1 MIDKRLLQY
10 FSEAKKAIAR
20 VVGLKCILLVL
31 NSLATGLL
39 VYALRLFFT
48 ENHWQRPLSL
58 VLLISF
64 LIYGI
69 RFFVA
74 KKEVRLA
81 YQASA
86 SVKETMRNRL
96 FQKLMCF
103 GVHYKE
109 RLRSAEAVQIIGEG
123 IDQLEI
129 YFSAYLPQFF
139 YSMIAPVFLFFVIG
153 SMSWTVA
160 IVLLIGVPMIPLA
173 IALIQTFAKK
183 TFAKYWTEYTDVG
196 DEFLENLQGLT
207 TLKIYGTDA
216 YRHRKMEKSAE
227 AFRVQTMRVLT
238 MQLNSIIVMDFVA
251 YGGAAIALV
260 VCLKACVSGRLD
272 FFDALFILLLSADY
286 FLPMRQLGSFF
297 HIAMNGMAAAD
308 RMFDLLALEE
318 EEDGHMAMADAAD
331 ELTARDLVLSYDGE
345 KRALDKLSFKV
356 KGPQLVGIV
365 GPSGSGKSTLA
376 AVLSKQVKG
385 YEGSLAFCGVEL
397 SDTKE
402 KSLLDHVTYLG
413 AESYL
418 MGTSVRELLAM
429 ANPGASEDTM
439 WDSLERVNL
448 KEYFAAE
455 DGLETMIQSGGS
467 NLSGGQRQRLSLAM
481 ALLHDTPIYIF
492 DEVTSNIDVES
503 EEKIVGEI
511 RALAETRLVLFIS
524 HRLANVKEAGRLLVL
539 DGGHLVEEG
548 RHDELLQRGGMYR
561 SLWQAQAELEQ
572 YRGGE
577 VNA

>member
-1 MIDKRLLQY
+1 MIDKRLLRY
-10 FSEAKKAIAR
+10 FSESKKAIAQ
-20 VVGLKCILLVL
+20 VVGLKCLLLVL

-48 ENHWQRPLSL
+48 ESVWQRPLCFA
-58 VLLISF
+58 VIGSF
-64 LIYGI
+64 VIYLS

-81 YQASA
+81 YRASA
-86 SVKETMRNRL
+86 SVKEKMRSRL
-96 FQKLMCF
+96 FQKLMGF
-103 GVHYKE
+103 GVYYKE
-109 RLRSAEAVQIIGEG
+109 RVRSAEAVQIIGEG

-139 YSMIAPVFLFFVIG
+139 YSMIAPVFLFFLIG

-160 IVLLIGVPMIPLA
+160 IVLLIGVPLIPLA

-207 TLKIYGTDA
+207 TLKIYGTDP
-216 YRHRKMEKSAE
+216 YRHRQMEKSAE

-260 VCLKACVSGRLD
+260 VCLKACMSGRLD

-318 EEDGHMAMADAAD
+318 EEDGTLSMAGAD
-331 ELTARDLVLSYDGE
+331 ELTAKNLSLSYDGE
-345 KRALDKLSFKV
+345 KNALDDLSFEI

-376 AVLSKQVKG
+376 AVLSKQLKG
-385 YEGSLAFCGVEL
+385 YGGSLAFCDVEL
-397 SDTKE
+397 SQTEE

-418 MGTSVRELLAM
+418 IGGSVRELLAM
-429 ANPGASEDTM
+429 ANPRASVAAM

-455 DGLETMIQSGGS
+455 DGLNTIIQSGGS

-481 ALLHDTPIYIF
+481 ALLHDTPVYIF

-511 RALAETRLVLFIS
+511 RTLAETRLVLFIS
-524 HRLANVKEAGRLLVL
+524 HRLANVKDAGRLMVL
-539 DGGHLVEEG
+539 DKGRLAEEG
-548 RHDELLQRGGMYR
+548 THDELIKKGGMY
-561 SLWQAQAELEQ
+561 SALWKTQAELER

-577 VNA
+577 TYA

>member
-10 FSEAKKAIAR
+10 FSEAKKAIAQ

-58 VLLISF
+58 VLLSSF

-260 VCLKACVSGRLD
+260 VCLKACVSGSLD

-308 RMFDLLALEE
+308 RMFVLLALEE

-331 ELTARDLVLSYDGE
+331 ELTAHNLVLSYDGD
-345 KRALDKLSFKV
+345 KNALDDLSFEI

-418 MGTSVRELLAM
+418 MGGSVRELLAM
-429 ANPGASEDTM
+429 ANPRATVAAM

-448 KEYFAAE
+448 KEYFDAE
-455 DGLETMIQSGGS
+455 EGLDTAIQSGGS

-548 RHDELLQRGGMYR
+548 RHDELIQRGGMYR
-561 SLWQAQAELEQ
+561 SLWQTQAELEQ

-577 VNA
+577 DNA

>member
-1 MIDKRLLQY
+1 MIDKRLLRY
-10 FSEAKKAIAR
+10 FSESKKTIAQ
-20 VVGLKCILLVL
+20 VVGLKCLLLVL

-48 ENHWQRPLSL
+48 ESGWQKPLSFA
-58 VLLISF
+58 VIGSF
-64 LIYGI
+64 VIYLS

-81 YQASA
+81 YRASA
-86 SVKETMRNRL
+86 SVKEKMRSRL
-96 FQKLMCF
+96 FQKLMGF
-103 GVHYKE
+103 GVYYKE

-139 YSMIAPVFLFFVIG
+139 YSMIAPIFLFFLIG

-160 IVLLIGVPMIPLA
+160 IVLLIGVPLIPLA

-207 TLKIYGTDA
+207 TLKIYGTDP
-216 YRHRKMEKSAE
+216 YRHRQMEKSAE

-260 VCLKACVSGRLD
+260 VCLKACMAGRLD

-308 RMFDLLALEE
+308 RMFDLLGMEE
-318 EEDGHMAMADAAD
+318 EVDGTLSMTAAD
-331 ELTARDLVLSYDGE
+331 ELTAKNLSLSYDGE
-345 KRALDKLSFKV
+345 KNALDQLSFDV

-376 AVLSKQVKG
+376 AVLSKQLKG
-385 YEGSLAFCGVEL
+385 YTGSLAFCSAEL
-397 SDTKE
+397 FQTKE

-418 MGTSVRELLAM
+418 MGASVRELLAM
-429 ANPGASEDTM
+429 ANPRASEEAM
-439 WDSLERVNL
+439 WACLDRVNL
-448 KEYFAAE
+448 KDYFAAE
-455 DGLETMIQSGGS
+455 EGLETMIQSGGS

-481 ALLHDTPIYIF
+481 ALLHDTPVYIF

-524 HRLANVKEAGRLLVL
+524 HRLANVKDAGRILVL
-539 DGGHLVEEG
+539 NQGQLVEEG
-548 RHDELLQRGGMYR
+548 RHEELLEKGGMY
-561 SLWQAQAELEQ
+561 SALWKTQAELES

-577 VNA
+577 VYA

>member
-1 MIDKRLLQY
+1 MIDKRLLRY
-10 FSEAKKAIAR
+10 FSESKKAIAK
-20 VVGLKCILLVL
+20 VVGLKFLLLVL
-31 NSLATGLL
+31 NSLATGLM

-48 ENHWQRPLSL
+48 ESAWQKPLSFAVAGSL
-58 VLLISF
+58 IIYLL
-64 LIYGI
+64 
-69 RFFVA
+69 RFVVA

-81 YQASA
+81 YGASA
-86 SVKETMRNRL
+86 SVKEKMRTRL
-96 FQKLMCF
+96 FQKLMGF
-103 GVHYKE
+103 GVYYKE

-139 YSMIAPVFLFFVIG
+139 YSMIAPIFLFFVIG

-160 IVLLIGVPMIPLA
+160 IVLLIGVPLIPLA

-207 TLKIYGTDA
+207 TLKIYGTDP
-216 YRHRKMEKSAE
+216 YRHRQMEKSAE
-227 AFRVQTMRVLT
+227 SFRVQTMRVLT
-238 MQLNSIIVMDFVA
+238 MQLNSIIVMDLVA

-260 VCLKACVSGRLD
+260 VCLKACMAGRLD

-318 EEDGHMAMADAAD
+318 EEDGTLSMAAAD
-331 ELTARDLVLSYDGE
+331 ELTAKNLSLSYDGE
-345 KRALDKLSFKV
+345 KNALDQLSFDV

-376 AVLSKQVKG
+376 AVLSKQLKG
-385 YEGSLAFCGVEL
+385 YTGSLAFSNAEL
-397 SDTKE
+397 SQTKE

-418 MGTSVRELLAM
+418 MGGSVGELLAM
-429 ANPGASEDTM
+429 ANPRASEEAM
-439 WDSLERVNL
+439 WDSLDRVNL
-448 KEYFAAE
+448 KDYFAAE
-455 DGLETMIQSGGS
+455 AGLETMIQSGGS

-524 HRLANVKEAGRLLVL
+524 HRLANVKNAGHLLVL
-539 DGGHLVEEG
+539 NQGHLVEEG
-548 RHDELLQRGGMYR
+548 RHEELLEKGGMYVD
-561 SLWQAQAELEQ
+561 LWKTQAELER

-577 VNA
+577 VYA

>member
-1 MIDKRLLQY
+1 MIDKRLLRY
-10 FSEAKKAIAR
+10 FSESKKAIAQ
-20 VVGLKCILLVL
+20 VVGLKCLLLVL
-31 NSLATGLL
+31 NSLATGLM

-48 ENHWQRPLSL
+48 ESAWQRPLSFA
-58 VLLISF
+58 VIGSF
-64 LIYGI
+64 VIYLS

-81 YQASA
+81 YRASA
-86 SVKETMRNRL
+86 SVKEKMRSRL
-96 FQKLMCF
+96 FQKLMGF
-103 GVHYKE
+103 GVYYKE
-109 RLRSAEAVQIIGEG
+109 RVRSAEAVQIIGEG

-139 YSMIAPVFLFFVIG
+139 YSMIAPVFLFFLIG

-160 IVLLIGVPMIPLA
+160 IVLLIGVPLIPLA

-207 TLKIYGTDA
+207 TLKIYGTDP
-216 YRHRKMEKSAE
+216 YRHRQMEKSAE

-260 VCLKACVSGRLD
+260 VCLKACMSGRLD

-318 EEDGHMAMADAAD
+318 EEDGTLSMAGAD
-331 ELTARDLVLSYDGE
+331 ELTAKNLSLSYDGE
-345 KRALDKLSFKV
+345 KNALDDLSFEI

-376 AVLSKQVKG
+376 AVLSKQLKG
-385 YEGSLAFCGVEL
+385 YTGSLAFSHVEL
-397 SDTKE
+397 SQTKE

-418 MGTSVRELLAM
+418 MGASVRELLAM
-429 ANPGASEDTM
+429 ANPRASEEAM
-439 WDSLERVNL
+439 WACLDRVNL
-448 KEYFAAE
+448 KDYFAAE
-455 DGLETMIQSGGS
+455 EGLETMIQSGGS

-481 ALLHDTPIYIF
+481 ALLHDTPVYIF

-524 HRLANVKEAGRLLVL
+524 HRLANVKDAGRILVL
-539 DGGHLVEEG
+539 NQGQLVEEG
-548 RHDELLQRGGMYR
+548 RHEELLEKGGMY
-561 SLWQAQAELEQ
+561 SALWKTQAELES

-577 VNA
+577 VYA

>member
-58 VLLISF
+58 VLLSSF

-153 SMSWTVA
+153 SMSWTVS

-331 ELTARDLVLSYDGE
+331 ELTARNLVLSYDGE
-345 KRALDKLSFKV
+345 KRALDKLSFNV

-376 AVLSKQVKG
+376 AVLSKQLKG

-418 MGTSVRELLAM
+418 MGGSVRELLAM
-429 ANPGASEDTM
+429 ANPRATVAAM

-448 KEYFAAE
+448 KDYFEAE
-455 DGLETMIQSGGS
+455 EGLDTAIQSGGS

-561 SLWQAQAELEQ
+561 SLWQTQAELEQ

>member
-1 MIDKRLLQY
+1 MIDKRLLRY
-10 FSEAKKAIAR
+10 FSESKKAIAK
-20 VVGLKCILLVL
+20 VVGLKCLLLVL
-31 NSLATGLL
+31 NSLATGLM
-39 VYALRLFFT
+39 VYALRMFFT
-48 ENHWQRPLSL
+48 ESAWQKPLSFAVAGSL
-58 VLLISF
+58 IIYLL
-64 LIYGI
+64 
-69 RFFVA
+69 RFVVA

-81 YQASA
+81 YGASA
-86 SVKETMRNRL
+86 SVKEKMRTRL
-96 FQKLMCF
+96 FQKLMSF
-103 GVHYKE
+103 GVYYKE

-139 YSMIAPVFLFFVIG
+139 YSMIAPIFLFFVIG

-160 IVLLIGVPMIPLA
+160 IVLLIGVPLIPLA

-207 TLKIYGTDA
+207 TLKIYGTDP
-216 YRHRKMEKSAE
+216 YRHRQMEKSAE
-227 AFRVQTMRVLT
+227 SFRVQTMRVLT
-238 MQLNSIIVMDFVA
+238 MQLNSIIVMDLVA

-260 VCLKACVSGRLD
+260 VCLKACMAGRLD

-318 EEDGHMAMADAAD
+318 EEDGTLSMEAAD
-331 ELTARDLVLSYDGE
+331 ELKAKNLSLSYDGE
-345 KRALDKLSFKV
+345 KNALDQLSFDV

-376 AVLSKQVKG
+376 AVLSKQLKG
-385 YEGSLAFCGVEL
+385 YTGSLAFSNAEL
-397 SDTKE
+397 SQTKE

-418 MGTSVRELLAM
+418 MGGSVGELLAM
-429 ANPGASEDTM
+429 ANPRASEEAM
-439 WDSLERVNL
+439 WDSLDRVNL
-448 KEYFAAE
+448 KDYFAAE
-455 DGLETMIQSGGS
+455 AGLETMIQSGGS

-524 HRLANVKEAGRLLVL
+524 HRLANVKDAGHLLVL
-539 DGGHLVEEG
+539 NQGHLVEEG
-548 RHDELLQRGGMYR
+548 RHEELLEKGGMYVD
-561 SLWQAQAELEQ
+561 LWKTQAELER

-577 VNA
+577 VYA

>member
-1 MIDKRLLQY
+1 MIDKRLLHY
-10 FSEAKKAIAR
+10 FSESKKAIAQ
-20 VVGLKCILLVL
+20 VVGLKCLLLVL
-31 NSLATGLL
+31 NSLATGLM

-48 ENHWQRPLSL
+48 ESAWQRPLSFA
-58 VLLISF
+58 VIGSF
-64 LIYGI
+64 LIYLL

-81 YQASA
+81 YGASA
-86 SVKETMRNRL
+86 SVKEKMRSQL
-96 FQKLMCF
+96 FQKLMGF
-103 GVHYKE
+103 GVYYKE

-160 IVLLIGVPMIPLA
+160 FALLIGVPLIPLA

-207 TLKIYGTDA
+207 TLKIYGTDP
-216 YRHRKMEKSAE
+216 YRHRQMEKSAE

-260 VCLKACVSGRLD
+260 VCLKACMAGRLD

-318 EEDGHMAMADAAD
+318 EEDGTLSMAAAD
-331 ELTARDLVLSYDGE
+331 ELTAKNLSLSYDGE
-345 KRALDKLSFKV
+345 KNALDDLSFEI

-385 YEGSLAFCGVEL
+385 YGGSLAFCDAEL
-397 SDTKE
+397 SQTKE

-418 MGTSVRELLAM
+418 MGGNLRELLSM
-429 ANPGASEDTM
+429 ANPRASVAAM

-448 KEYFAAE
+448 KEYFSAE
-455 DGLETMIQSGGS
+455 DGLNTIIQSGGS

-481 ALLHDTPIYIF
+481 ALLHDTPVYIF

-511 RALAETRLVLFIS
+511 RTLAETRLVLFIS
-524 HRLANVKEAGRLLVL
+524 HRLANVKDAGRLMVL
-539 DGGHLVEEG
+539 DKGRLAEEG
-548 RHDELLQRGGMYR
+548 THDELIEKGGMY
-561 SLWQAQAELEQ
+561 STLWKTQAELER

-577 VNA
+577 VYA

>member
-1 MIDKRLLQY
+1 MIDKRLLKY
-10 FSEAKKAIAR
+10 FSESKKAIAQ
-20 VVGLKCILLVL
+20 VVGLKCLLLVL
-31 NSLATGLL
+31 NSLATGLM
-39 VYALRLFFT
+39 VCALRLFFT
-48 ENHWQRPLSL
+48 TDAGQGRLAYVLAASL
-58 VLLISF
+58 GLYLL
-64 LIYGI
+64 
-69 RFFVA
+69 RFYLA

-81 YQASA
+81 YGASA
-86 SVKETMRNRL
+86 SVKERMRNKL
-96 FQKLMCF
+96 FQKLMGF

-109 RLRSAEAVQIIGEG
+109 RLRSAEAVQILGEG

-139 YSMIAPVFLFFVIG
+139 YSMIAPIFLFFVIG

-160 IVLLIGVPMIPLA
+160 IVLLIGVPLIPLA

-207 TLKIYGTDA
+207 TLKIYGTDS
-216 YRHRKMEKSAE
+216 YRHRQMETSAE

-260 VCLKACVSGRLD
+260 VCLKACMAGRLD

-308 RMFDLLALEE
+308 RMFDLLALKE
-318 EEDGHMAMADAAD
+318 EEDGTLDMVPAAD
-331 ELTARDLVLSYDGE
+331 ELKAKDLTLSYDGE
-345 KRALDKLSFKV
+345 KNALENLSFDV

-376 AVLSKQVKG
+376 AVLSKQMKG
-385 YEGSLAFCGVEL
+385 YGGSLAFCNVEL
-397 SDTKE
+397 SHTRE
-402 KSLLDHVTYLG
+402 QSLLDHVTYLG

-418 MGTSVRELLAM
+418 MGASVRELLAM
-429 ANPGASEDTM
+429 ANPRASEEAM
-439 WDSLERVNL
+439 WHSLDRVNL
-448 KEYFAAE
+448 KDYFE
-455 DGLETMIQSGGS
+455 GEEGLDTTIQSGGS

-481 ALLHDTPIYIF
+481 ALLHDTPVYIF

-503 EEKIVGEI
+503 EEKIVDEI
-511 RALAETRLVLFIS
+511 RTLAETRMVLFIS
-524 HRLANVKEAGRLLVL
+524 HRLANVKDAGRLMVL
-539 DGGHLVEEG
+539 DQGHLVEEG
-548 RHDELLQRGGMYR
+548 THEELIAKGGMYKA
-561 SLWQAQAELEQ
+561 LWKTQAELEQ

-577 VNA
+577 VYA

>member
-1 MIDKRLLQY
+1 MIDKRLLRY
-10 FSEAKKAIAR
+10 FSESKKAIAQ
-20 VVGLKCILLVL
+20 VVGLKCLLLVL
-31 NSLATGLL
+31 NSLATWLM

-48 ENHWQRPLSL
+48 ESAWQRPLSFA
-58 VLLISF
+58 VIGSF
-64 LIYGI
+64 VIYLS

-81 YQASA
+81 YRASA
-86 SVKETMRNRL
+86 SVKEKMRSRL
-96 FQKLMCF
+96 FQKLMGF
-103 GVHYKE
+103 GVYYKE
-109 RLRSAEAVQIIGEG
+109 RVRSAEAVQIIGEG

-139 YSMIAPVFLFFVIG
+139 YSMIAPVFLFFLIG

-160 IVLLIGVPMIPLA
+160 IVLLIGVPLIPLA

-207 TLKIYGTDA
+207 TLKIYGTDP
-216 YRHRKMEKSAE
+216 YRHRQMEKSAE

-260 VCLKACVSGRLD
+260 ACLKACMSGRLD

-308 RMFDLLALEE
+308 RMFDLLDLEE
-318 EEDGHMAMADAAD
+318 EEDGTLSMAGAD
-331 ELTARDLVLSYDGE
+331 ELTAKNLSLSYDGE
-345 KRALDKLSFKV
+345 KNALDDLSFEI

-376 AVLSKQVKG
+376 AVLSKQLKG
-385 YEGSLAFCGVEL
+385 YGGSLAFCDAEL
-397 SDTKE
+397 SQTKE

-413 AESYL
+413 AESYI
-418 MGTSVRELLAM
+418 MGGSVRELLAM
-429 ANPGASEDTM
+429 ANPRASVAAM

-448 KEYFAAE
+448 KDYFAAE
-455 DGLETMIQSGGS
+455 DGLNTIIQSGGS

-481 ALLHDTPIYIF
+481 ALLHDTPVYIF

-511 RALAETRLVLFIS
+511 RTLAETRLVLFIS
-524 HRLANVKEAGRLLVL
+524 HRLANVKDAGRLMVL
-539 DGGHLVEEG
+539 DKGRLAEEG
-548 RHDELLQRGGMYR
+548 THDELIKKGGMY
-561 SLWQAQAELEQ
+561 SALWKTQAELER

-577 VNA
+577 VYA

>member
-1 MIDKRLLQY
+1 MIDKRLLRY
-10 FSEAKKAIAR
+10 FSESKKAIAK
-20 VVGLKCILLVL
+20 VVGLKCLLLVL
-31 NSLATGLL
+31 NSLATGLM

-48 ENHWQRPLSL
+48 ESAWQKPLSFAVAGSL
-58 VLLISF
+58 IIYLL
-64 LIYGI
+64 
-69 RFFVA
+69 RFVVA

-81 YQASA
+81 YGASA
-86 SVKETMRNRL
+86 SVKEKMRTRL
-96 FQKLMCF
+96 FQKLMSF
-103 GVHYKE
+103 GVYYKE

-139 YSMIAPVFLFFVIG
+139 YSMIAPIFLFFVIG

-160 IVLLIGVPMIPLA
+160 IVLLIGVPLIPLA

-207 TLKIYGTDA
+207 TLKIYGTDP
-216 YRHRKMEKSAE
+216 YRHRQMEKSAE
-227 AFRVQTMRVLT
+227 SFRVQTMRVLT
-238 MQLNSIIVMDFVA
+238 MQLNSIIVMDLVA

-260 VCLKACVSGRLD
+260 VCLKACMAGRLD

-318 EEDGHMAMADAAD
+318 EEDGTLSMEAAD
-331 ELTARDLVLSYDGE
+331 ELKAKNLSLSYDGE
-345 KRALDKLSFKV
+345 KNALDQLSFDV

-376 AVLSKQVKG
+376 AVLSKQLKG
-385 YEGSLAFCGVEL
+385 YTGSLAFSNAEL
-397 SDTKE
+397 SQTKE

-418 MGTSVRELLAM
+418 MGGSVGELLAM
-429 ANPGASEDTM
+429 ANPRASEEAM
-439 WDSLERVNL
+439 WDSLDRVNL
-448 KEYFAAE
+448 KDYFAAE
-455 DGLETMIQSGGS
+455 AGLEAMIQSGGS

-524 HRLANVKEAGRLLVL
+524 HRLANVKDAGHLLVL
-539 DGGHLVEEG
+539 NQGHLVEEG
-548 RHDELLQRGGMYR
+548 RHEELLEKGGMYVD
-561 SLWQAQAELEQ
+561 LWKTQAELER

-577 VNA
+577 VYA

>member
-1 MIDKRLLQY
+1 MIDKRLLRY
-10 FSEAKKAIAR
+10 FSESKKAIAK
-20 VVGLKCILLVL
+20 VVGLKCLLLVL
-31 NSLATGLL
+31 NSLATGLM

-48 ENHWQRPLSL
+48 ESAWQKPLSFAVAGSL
-58 VLLISF
+58 IIYLL
-64 LIYGI
+64 
-69 RFFVA
+69 RFVVA

-81 YQASA
+81 YGASA
-86 SVKETMRNRL
+86 SVKEKMRTRL
-96 FQKLMCF
+96 FQKLMSF
-103 GVHYKE
+103 GVYYKE

-139 YSMIAPVFLFFVIG
+139 YSMIAPIFLFFVIG

-160 IVLLIGVPMIPLA
+160 IVLLIGVPLIPLA

-207 TLKIYGTDA
+207 TLKIYGTDP
-216 YRHRKMEKSAE
+216 YRHRQMEKSAE
-227 AFRVQTMRVLT
+227 SFRVQTMRVLT
-238 MQLNSIIVMDFVA
+238 MQLNSIIVMDLVA

-260 VCLKACVSGRLD
+260 VCLKACMAGRLD

-318 EEDGHMAMADAAD
+318 EEDGTLSMEAAD
-331 ELTARDLVLSYDGE
+331 ELKAKNLSLSYDGE
-345 KRALDKLSFKV
+345 KNALDQLSFDV

-376 AVLSKQVKG
+376 AVLSKQLKG
-385 YEGSLAFCGVEL
+385 YTGSLAYSNAEL
-397 SDTKE
+397 SQTKE

-418 MGTSVRELLAM
+418 MGGSVGELLAM
-429 ANPGASEDTM
+429 ANPRASEEAM
-439 WDSLERVNL
+439 WDSLDRVNL
-448 KEYFAAE
+448 KDYFAAE
-455 DGLETMIQSGGS
+455 AGLETMIQSGGS

-524 HRLANVKEAGRLLVL
+524 HRLANVKDAGHLLVL
-539 DGGHLVEEG
+539 NQGHLVEEG
-548 RHDELLQRGGMYR
+548 RHEELLEKGGMYVD
-561 SLWQAQAELEQ
+561 LWKTQAELER

-577 VNA
+577 VYA

>member
-260 VCLKACVSGRLD
+260 VCLKACMAGRLD

-429 ANPGASEDTM
+429 ANPGASEAAM
-439 WDSLERVNL
+439 WDSLDRVNL
-448 KEYFAAE
+448 KDYFEAE
-455 DGLETMIQSGGS
+455 EGLDTAIQSGGS

-548 RHDELLQRGGMYR
+548 RHDELIQRGGMYR
-561 SLWQAQAELEQ
+561 NLWQTQAELEQ

>member
-1 MIDKRLLQY
+1 MIDKRLLRY
-10 FSEAKKAIAR
+10 FSESKKAIAK
-20 VVGLKCILLVL
+20 VVGLKCLLLVL
-31 NSLATGLL
+31 NSLATGLM

-48 ENHWQRPLSL
+48 ESAWQKPLSFAVAGSL
-58 VLLISF
+58 IIYLL
-64 LIYGI
+64 
-69 RFFVA
+69 RFVVA

-81 YQASA
+81 YGASA
-86 SVKETMRNRL
+86 SVKEKMRTRL
-96 FQKLMCF
+96 FQKLMSF
-103 GVHYKE
+103 GVYYKE

-139 YSMIAPVFLFFVIG
+139 YSMIAPIFLFFVIG

-160 IVLLIGVPMIPLA
+160 IVLLIGVPLIPLA

-207 TLKIYGTDA
+207 TLKIYGTDP
-216 YRHRKMEKSAE
+216 YRHRQMEKSAE
-227 AFRVQTMRVLT
+227 SFRVQTMRVLT
-238 MQLNSIIVMDFVA
+238 MQLNSIIVMDLVA

-260 VCLKACVSGRLD
+260 VCLKACMAGRLD

-318 EEDGHMAMADAAD
+318 EEDGTLSMEAAD
-331 ELTARDLVLSYDGE
+331 ELKAKNLSLSYDGE
-345 KRALDKLSFKV
+345 KNALDQLSFDV

-376 AVLSKQVKG
+376 AVLSKQLKG
-385 YEGSLAFCGVEL
+385 YTGSLAFSNAEL
-397 SDTKE
+397 SQTKE

-418 MGTSVRELLAM
+418 MGGSVGELLAM
-429 ANPGASEDTM
+429 ANPRASEEAM
-439 WDSLERVNL
+439 WDSLDRVNL
-448 KEYFAAE
+448 KDYFAAE
-455 DGLETMIQSGGS
+455 AGLETMIQSGGS

-524 HRLANVKEAGRLLVL
+524 HRLANVKDAGHLLVL
-539 DGGHLVEEG
+539 NQGHLVEEG
-548 RHDELLQRGGMYR
+548 RHEELLEKGGMYVD
-561 SLWQAQAELEQ
+561 LWKTQAELER

-577 VNA
+577 VYA

>member
-1 MIDKRLLQY
+1 MIDKRLLRY
-10 FSEAKKAIAR
+10 FSESKKAIAQ
-20 VVGLKCILLVL
+20 VVGLKCLLLVL
-31 NSLATGLL
+31 NSLATGLM

-48 ENHWQRPLSL
+48 ESAWQKPLCFA
-58 VLLISF
+58 VIGSF
-64 LIYGI
+64 VIYLS

-81 YQASA
+81 YRASA
-86 SVKETMRNRL
+86 SVKEKMRSQL
-96 FQKLMCF
+96 FRKLMGF
-103 GVHYKE
+103 GVRYKE
-109 RLRSAEAVQIIGEG
+109 RLRSAEAVQMIGEG

-129 YFSAYLPQFF
+129 YFSAYLPQFY

-160 IVLLIGVPMIPLA
+160 IVLLIGVPLIPLA

-207 TLKIYGTDA
+207 TLKIYGTDP
-216 YRHRKMEKSAE
+216 YRHKQMEKSAE

-260 VCLKACVSGRLD
+260 VCLKACMSGRLD

-318 EEDGHMAMADAAD
+318 EEDGTLSMAGADK
-331 ELTARDLVLSYDGE
+331 LTAKNLSLSYDGD
-345 KRALDKLSFKV
+345 KNALDQLSFDV

-376 AVLSKQVKG
+376 AVLSKQLKG
-385 YEGSLAFCGVEL
+385 YGGSLAFCGVEL
-397 SDTKE
+397 SHTKE

-413 AESYL
+413 AESYI
-418 MGTSVRELLAM
+418 MGGSVRELLAM
-429 ANPGASEDTM
+429 ANPRATVAAM

-455 DGLETMIQSGGS
+455 DGLNTIIQSGGS

-481 ALLHDTPIYIF
+481 ALLHDTPVYIF

-524 HRLANVKEAGRLLVL
+524 HRLANVKDAGRILVL
-539 DGGHLVEEG
+539 NQGQLVEEG
-548 RHDELLQRGGMYR
+548 RHEELLEKGGMY
-561 SLWQAQAELEQ
+561 SALWKTQAELES

-577 VNA
+577 VYA

>member
-1 MIDKRLLQY
+1 MIDKRLLRY
-10 FSEAKKAIAR
+10 FSESKKAIAK
-20 VVGLKCILLVL
+20 VVGLKFLLLVL
-31 NSLATGLL
+31 NSLATGLM

-48 ENHWQRPLSL
+48 ESAWQKPLSFAVAGSL
-58 VLLISF
+58 IIYLL
-64 LIYGI
+64 
-69 RFFVA
+69 RFVVA

-81 YQASA
+81 YGASA
-86 SVKETMRNRL
+86 SVKEKMRTRL
-96 FQKLMCF
+96 FQKLMGF
-103 GVHYKE
+103 GVYYKE

-139 YSMIAPVFLFFVIG
+139 YSMIAPIFLFFVIG

-160 IVLLIGVPMIPLA
+160 IVLLIGVPLIPLA

-207 TLKIYGTDA
+207 TLKIYGTDP
-216 YRHRKMEKSAE
+216 YRHRQMEKSAE
-227 AFRVQTMRVLT
+227 SFRVQTMRVLT
-238 MQLNSIIVMDFVA
+238 MQLNSIIVMDLVA

-260 VCLKACVSGRLD
+260 VCLKACMAGRLD

-318 EEDGHMAMADAAD
+318 EEDGTLSMAAAD
-331 ELTARDLVLSYDGE
+331 ELTAKNLSLSYDGE
-345 KRALDKLSFKV
+345 KNALDQLSFDV

-376 AVLSKQVKG
+376 AVLSKQLKG
-385 YEGSLAFCGVEL
+385 YTGSLAFSNAEL
-397 SDTKE
+397 SQTKE

-418 MGTSVRELLAM
+418 MGGSVGELLAM
-429 ANPGASEDTM
+429 ANPRASEEAM
-439 WDSLERVNL
+439 WDSLDRVNL
-448 KEYFAAE
+448 KDYFAAE
-455 DGLETMIQSGGS
+455 AGLETMIQSGGS

-524 HRLANVKEAGRLLVL
+524 HRLANVKDAGHLLVL
-539 DGGHLVEEG
+539 NQGHLVEEG
-548 RHDELLQRGGMYR
+548 RHEELLEKGGMYVD
-561 SLWQAQAELEQ
+561 LWKTQAELER

-577 VNA
+577 VYA

>member
-10 FSEAKKAIAR
+10 FSESKKAIAQ
-20 VVGLKCILLVL
+20 VVGLKCLLLVL

-48 ENHWQRPLSL
+48 TDAGQGRLAYVLAASL
-58 VLLISF
+58 GLYLL
-64 LIYGI
+64 
-69 RFFVA
+69 RFYLA

-81 YQASA
+81 YGASA
-86 SVKETMRNRL
+86 SVKERMRNKL
-96 FQKLMCF
+96 FQKLMGF

-109 RLRSAEAVQIIGEG
+109 RLRSAEAVQILGEG

-139 YSMIAPVFLFFVIG
+139 YSMIAPIFLFFVIG

-160 IVLLIGVPMIPLA
+160 IVLLIGVPLIPLA

-207 TLKIYGTDA
+207 TLKIYGTDS
-216 YRHRKMEKSAE
+216 YRHRQMETSAE

-260 VCLKACVSGRLD
+260 VCLKACMSGRLD

-318 EEDGHMAMADAAD
+318 EEDGNLDMVPAAD
-331 ELTARDLVLSYDGE
+331 ELKAKDLTLSYDGE
-345 KRALDKLSFKV
+345 KNALENLSFDV

-376 AVLSKQVKG
+376 AVLSKQMKG
-385 YEGSLAFCGVEL
+385 YGGSLAFCNVEL
-397 SDTKE
+397 SHTRE
-402 KSLLDHVTYLG
+402 QSLLDHVTYLG

-418 MGTSVRELLAM
+418 MGASVRELLAM
-429 ANPGASEDTM
+429 ANPGASDAAM
-439 WDSLERVNL
+439 WESLDRVNL
-448 KEYFAAE
+448 KDYFE
-455 DGLETMIQSGGS
+455 GEEGLDTTIQSGGS

-481 ALLHDTPIYIF
+481 ALLHDTPVYIF

-503 EEKIVGEI
+503 EEKIVDEI
-511 RALAETRLVLFIS
+511 RTLAETRLVLFIS
-524 HRLANVKEAGRLLVL
+524 HRLANVKDAGRLMVL
-539 DGGHLVEEG
+539 DQGHLVEEG
-548 RHDELLQRGGMYR
+548 THEELIAKGGMYKA
-561 SLWQAQAELEQ
+561 LWKTQAELEQ

-577 VNA
+577 VYA

>member
-48 ENHWQRPLSL
+48 ENQWQRPLSL
-58 VLLISF
+58 VLLSSF

-74 KKEVRLA
+74 KKEVHLA

-139 YSMIAPVFLFFVIG
+139 YSMIAPVFLFFLIG

-331 ELTARDLVLSYDGE
+331 ELTARNLVLSYDGE
-345 KRALDKLSFKV
+345 KNALDDLSFEI

-418 MGTSVRELLAM
+418 MGGSVRELLAM
-429 ANPGASEDTM
+429 ANPRASENTM
-439 WDSLERVNL
+439 WDSLKRVNL
-448 KEYFAAE
+448 KAYFEAE
-455 DGLETMIQSGGS
+455 EGLDTAIQSGGS

-548 RHDELLQRGGMYR
+548 RHDELIQRGGMYR
-561 SLWQAQAELEQ
+561 SLWQTQAELEQ

>member
-10 FSEAKKAIAR
+10 FSESKKAIAQ
-20 VVGLKCILLVL
+20 VVGLKCLLLVL
-31 NSLATGLL
+31 NSVATGLL

-48 ENHWQRPLSL
+48 TDAGQGRLAYVLAASL
-58 VLLISF
+58 GLYLL
-64 LIYGI
+64 
-69 RFFVA
+69 RFYLA

-81 YQASA
+81 YGASA
-86 SVKETMRNRL
+86 SVKERMRNKL
-96 FQKLMCF
+96 FQKLMGF

-109 RLRSAEAVQIIGEG
+109 RLRSAEAVQILGEG

-139 YSMIAPVFLFFVIG
+139 YSMIAPIFLFFVIG

-160 IVLLIGVPMIPLA
+160 IVLLIGVPLIPLA

-207 TLKIYGTDA
+207 TLKIYGTDS
-216 YRHRKMEKSAE
+216 YRHRQMETSAE

-260 VCLKACVSGRLD
+260 VCLKACMAGRLD

-318 EEDGHMAMADAAD
+318 EEDGTLDMVPAAD
-331 ELTARDLVLSYDGE
+331 ELKAKDLTLSYDGE
-345 KRALDKLSFKV
+345 KNALENLSFDV

-376 AVLSKQVKG
+376 AVLSKQMKG
-385 YEGSLAFCGVEL
+385 YGGSLAFCNVEL
-397 SDTKE
+397 SHTRE
-402 KSLLDHVTYLG
+402 QSLLDHVTYLG

-418 MGTSVRELLAM
+418 MGASVRELLAM
-429 ANPGASEDTM
+429 ANPDASEEAM
-439 WDSLERVNL
+439 WHSLDRVNL
-448 KEYFAAE
+448 KDYFE
-455 DGLETMIQSGGS
+455 GEEGLDTTIQSGGS

-481 ALLHDTPIYIF
+481 ALLHDTPVYIF

-503 EEKIVGEI
+503 EEKIVDEI
-511 RALAETRLVLFIS
+511 RTLAETRMVLFIS
-524 HRLANVKEAGRLLVL
+524 HRLANVKDAGRLMVL
-539 DGGHLVEEG
+539 DQGHLVEEG
-548 RHDELLQRGGMYR
+548 THEELIAKGGMYKA
-561 SLWQAQAELEQ
+561 LWKTQAELEQ

-577 VNA
+577 VYA

>member
-10 FSEAKKAIAR
+10 FSESKKAIAQ
-20 VVGLKCILLVL
+20 VVGLKCLLLVL
-31 NSLATGLL
+31 NSLATGIL
-39 VYALRLFFT
+39 VYVLRLFFT
-48 ENHWQRPLSL
+48 TDAGQGRLTYVLAASL
-58 VLLISF
+58 GLYLL
-64 LIYGI
+64 
-69 RFFVA
+69 RFYLA

-81 YQASA
+81 YGASA
-86 SVKETMRNRL
+86 SVKERMRNKL
-96 FQKLMCF
+96 FQKLMGF
-103 GVHYKE
+103 GVYYKE

-139 YSMIAPVFLFFVIG
+139 YSMIAPVFLFLLIG

-160 IVLLIGVPMIPLA
+160 IVLLIGVPLIPLA

-207 TLKIYGTDA
+207 TLKIYGTDS
-216 YRHRKMEKSAE
+216 YRHRQMEKSAE

-260 VCLKACVSGRLD
+260 ACLKACMAGRLD

-318 EEDGHMAMADAAD
+318 EEDGTLSMAAAD
-331 ELTARDLVLSYDGE
+331 ELTAKNLSLSYDGE
-345 KRALDKLSFKV
+345 KNALDQLSFDV

-376 AVLSKQVKG
+376 AVLSKQMKG
-385 YEGSLAFCGVEL
+385 YGGSLAFSNVEL
-397 SDTKE
+397 SQTKE

-418 MGTSVRELLAM
+418 MGGSVGELLAM
-429 ANPGASEDTM
+429 ANPRASEEAM
-439 WDSLERVNL
+439 WESLDRVNL
-448 KEYFAAE
+448 KDYFE
-455 DGLETMIQSGGS
+455 GEEGLDTTIQSGGS

-524 HRLANVKEAGRLLVL
+524 HRLANVKDAGRLMVL
-539 DGGHLVEEG
+539 DQGHLVEEG
-548 RHDELLQRGGMYR
+548 THEELIAKGGMYVD
-561 SLWQAQAELEQ
+561 LWKTQAELER

-577 VNA
+577 VYA

>member
-1 MIDKRLLQY
+1 MIDKRLLRY
-10 FSEAKKAIAR
+10 FSESKKAIAQ
-20 VVGLKCILLVL
+20 VVGLKCLLLVL
-31 NSLATGLL
+31 NSLATGLM

-48 ENHWQRPLSL
+48 ESAWQRPLSFA
-58 VLLISF
+58 VIGSF
-64 LIYGI
+64 VIYLS

-81 YQASA
+81 YRASA
-86 SVKETMRNRL
+86 SVKEKMRSRL
-96 FQKLMCF
+96 FQKLMGF
-103 GVHYKE
+103 GVYYKE
-109 RLRSAEAVQIIGEG
+109 RVRSAEAVQIIGEG

-139 YSMIAPVFLFFVIG
+139 YSMIAPVFLFFLIG

-160 IVLLIGVPMIPLA
+160 IVLLIGVPLIPLA

-183 TFAKYWTEYTDVG
+183 TFAEYWTEYTDVG

-207 TLKIYGTDA
+207 TLKIYGTDP
-216 YRHRKMEKSAE
+216 YRHRQMEKSAE

-260 VCLKACVSGRLD
+260 VCLKACMSGRLD

-318 EEDGHMAMADAAD
+318 EEDGTLSMAGAD
-331 ELTARDLVLSYDGE
+331 ELTAKNLSLSYDGE
-345 KRALDKLSFKV
+345 KNALDDLSFEI

-376 AVLSKQVKG
+376 AVLSKQLKG
-385 YEGSLAFCGVEL
+385 YGGSLAFCDVEL
-397 SDTKE
+397 SQTEE

-418 MGTSVRELLAM
+418 IGGSVRELLAM
-429 ANPGASEDTM
+429 ANPRASVAAM

-455 DGLETMIQSGGS
+455 DGLNTIIQSGGS

-481 ALLHDTPIYIF
+481 ALLHDTPVYIF

-511 RALAETRLVLFIS
+511 RTLAETRLVLFIS
-524 HRLANVKEAGRLLVL
+524 HRLANVKDAGRLMVL
-539 DGGHLVEEG
+539 DKGRLAEEG
-548 RHDELLQRGGMYR
+548 THDELIKKGGMY
-561 SLWQAQAELEQ
+561 SALWKTQAELER

-577 VNA
+577 TYA

>member
-1 MIDKRLLQY
+1 MIDKRLLRY
-10 FSEAKKAIAR
+10 FSESKKAIAK
-20 VVGLKCILLVL
+20 VVGLKFLLLVL
-31 NSLATGLL
+31 NSLATGLM

-48 ENHWQRPLSL
+48 ESAWQKPLSFAVAGSL
-58 VLLISF
+58 IIYLL
-64 LIYGI
+64 
-69 RFFVA
+69 RFVVA

-81 YQASA
+81 YGASA
-86 SVKETMRNRL
+86 SVKEKMRTRL
-96 FQKLMCF
+96 FQKLMGF
-103 GVHYKE
+103 GVYYKE

-139 YSMIAPVFLFFVIG
+139 YSMIAPIFLFFVIG

-160 IVLLIGVPMIPLA
+160 IVLLIGVPLIPLA

-207 TLKIYGTDA
+207 TLKIYGTDP
-216 YRHRKMEKSAE
+216 YRHRQMEKSAE
-227 AFRVQTMRVLT
+227 SFRVQTMRVLT
-238 MQLNSIIVMDFVA
+238 MQLNSIIVMDLVA

-260 VCLKACVSGRLD
+260 VCLKACMAGRLD

-318 EEDGHMAMADAAD
+318 EEDGTLSMAAAD
-331 ELTARDLVLSYDGE
+331 ELAAKNLSLSYDGE
-345 KRALDKLSFKV
+345 KNALDQLSFDV

-376 AVLSKQVKG
+376 AVLSKQLKG
-385 YEGSLAFCGVEL
+385 YTGSLAFSNAEL
-397 SDTKE
+397 SQTKE

-418 MGTSVRELLAM
+418 MGGSVGELLAM
-429 ANPGASEDTM
+429 ANPRASEEAM
-439 WDSLERVNL
+439 WDSLDRVNL
-448 KEYFAAE
+448 KDYFAGEA
-455 DGLETMIQSGGS
+455 GLETMIQSGGS

-524 HRLANVKEAGRLLVL
+524 HRLANVKDAGRLLVL
-539 DGGHLVEEG
+539 NQGHLVEEG
-548 RHDELLQRGGMYR
+548 RHEELLEKGGMYGD
-561 SLWQAQAELEQ
+561 LWKTQAELEQ

-577 VNA
+577 VYA

>member
-1 MIDKRLLQY
+1 MIDKRLLRY
-10 FSEAKKAIAR
+10 FSESKKAIAK
-20 VVGLKCILLVL
+20 VVGLKFLLLVL
-31 NSLATGLL
+31 NSLATGLM

-48 ENHWQRPLSL
+48 ESAWQKPLSFAVAGSL
-58 VLLISF
+58 IIYLL
-64 LIYGI
+64 
-69 RFFVA
+69 RFVVA

-81 YQASA
+81 YGASA
-86 SVKETMRNRL
+86 SVKEKMRTRL
-96 FQKLMCF
+96 FQKLMGF
-103 GVHYKE
+103 GVYYKE

-139 YSMIAPVFLFFVIG
+139 YSMIAPIFLFFVIG

-160 IVLLIGVPMIPLA
+160 IVLLIGVPLIPLA

-207 TLKIYGTDA
+207 TLKIYGTDP
-216 YRHRKMEKSAE
+216 YRHRQMEKSAE
-227 AFRVQTMRVLT
+227 SFRVQTMRVLT
-238 MQLNSIIVMDFVA
+238 MQLNSIIVMDLVA

-260 VCLKACVSGRLD
+260 VCLKACMAGRLD

-318 EEDGHMAMADAAD
+318 EEDGTLSMAAAD
-331 ELTARDLVLSYDGE
+331 ELTAKNLSLSYDGE
-345 KRALDKLSFKV
+345 KNALDQLSFDV

-376 AVLSKQVKG
+376 AVLSKQLKG
-385 YEGSLAFCGVEL
+385 YTGSLAFSNAEL
-397 SDTKE
+397 SQTKE

-418 MGTSVRELLAM
+418 MGGSVGELLAM
-429 ANPGASEDTM
+429 ANPRASEEAM
-439 WDSLERVNL
+439 WDSLDRVNL
-448 KEYFAAE
+448 KDYFAGEA
-455 DGLETMIQSGGS
+455 GLDTMIQSGGS

-524 HRLANVKEAGRLLVL
+524 HRLANVKDAGRLLVL
-539 DGGHLVEEG
+539 NQGHLVEEG
-548 RHDELLQRGGMYR
+548 RHEELLEKGGMYGD
-561 SLWQAQAELEQ
+561 LWKTQAELEQ

-577 VNA
+577 VYA

>member
-1 MIDKRLLQY
+1 MIDKRLLRY
-10 FSEAKKAIAR
+10 FSESKKAIAK
-20 VVGLKCILLVL
+20 VVGLKCLLLVL
-31 NSLATGLL
+31 NSLATGLM

-48 ENHWQRPLSL
+48 ESAWQKPLSFAVAGSL
-58 VLLISF
+58 IIYLL
-64 LIYGI
+64 
-69 RFFVA
+69 RFVVA

-81 YQASA
+81 YGASA
-86 SVKETMRNRL
+86 SVKEKMRTRL
-96 FQKLMCF
+96 FQKLMSF
-103 GVHYKE
+103 GVYYKE

-139 YSMIAPVFLFFVIG
+139 YSMIAPIFLFFVIG

-160 IVLLIGVPMIPLA
+160 IVLLIGVPLIPLA

-207 TLKIYGTDA
+207 TLKIYGTDP
-216 YRHRKMEKSAE
+216 YRHRQMEKSTE
-227 AFRVQTMRVLT
+227 SFRVQTMRVLT
-238 MQLNSIIVMDFVA
+238 MQLNSIIVMDLVA
-251 YGGAAIALV
+251 YGGAEIALV
-260 VCLKACVSGRLD
+260 VCLKACMAGRLD

-318 EEDGHMAMADAAD
+318 EEDGTLSMEAAD
-331 ELTARDLVLSYDGE
+331 ELKAKNLSLSYDGE
-345 KRALDKLSFKV
+345 KNALDQLSFDV

-376 AVLSKQVKG
+376 AVLSKQLKG
-385 YEGSLAFCGVEL
+385 YTGSLAFSNAEL
-397 SDTKE
+397 SQTKE

-418 MGTSVRELLAM
+418 MGGSVGELLAM
-429 ANPGASEDTM
+429 ANPRASEEAM
-439 WDSLERVNL
+439 WDSLDRVNL
-448 KEYFAAE
+448 KDYFAAE
-455 DGLETMIQSGGS
+455 AGLETMIQSGGS

-524 HRLANVKEAGRLLVL
+524 HRLANVKDAGHLLVL
-539 DGGHLVEEG
+539 NQGHLVEEG
-548 RHDELLQRGGMYR
+548 RHEELLEKGGMYVD
-561 SLWQAQAELEQ
+561 LWKTQAELER

-577 VNA
+577 VYA

>member
-58 VLLISF
+58 VLLSSF

-331 ELTARDLVLSYDGE
+331 ELTARDLVLSYDGD
-345 KRALDKLSFKV
+345 KNALDDLSFEI

-418 MGTSVRELLAM
+418 MGGSVRELLAM
-429 ANPGASEDTM
+429 ANPRATVAAM

-548 RHDELLQRGGMYR
+548 RHDELIQRGGMYR
-561 SLWQAQAELEQ
+561 SLWQTQAELEQ

>member
-1 MIDKRLLQY
+1 MIDKRLLHY
-10 FSEAKKAIAR
+10 FSESKKAIAK
-20 VVGLKCILLVL
+20 VVGLKFLLLVL
-31 NSLATGLL
+31 NSLATGLM

-48 ENHWQRPLSL
+48 ESAWQKPLSFAVAGSL
-58 VLLISF
+58 IIYLL
-64 LIYGI
+64 
-69 RFFVA
+69 RFVVA

-81 YQASA
+81 YGASA
-86 SVKETMRNRL
+86 SVKEKMRTRL
-96 FQKLMCF
+96 FQKLMGF
-103 GVHYKE
+103 GVYYKE

-139 YSMIAPVFLFFVIG
+139 YSMIAPIFLFFVIG

-160 IVLLIGVPMIPLA
+160 IVLLIGVPLIPLA

-207 TLKIYGTDA
+207 TLKIYGTDP
-216 YRHRKMEKSAE
+216 YRHRQMEKSAE
-227 AFRVQTMRVLT
+227 SFRVQTMRVLT
-238 MQLNSIIVMDFVA
+238 MQLNSIIVMDLVA

-260 VCLKACVSGRLD
+260 VCLKACMAGRLD

-318 EEDGHMAMADAAD
+318 EEDGTLSMAAAD
-331 ELTARDLVLSYDGE
+331 ELTAENLSLSYDGE
-345 KRALDKLSFKV
+345 KKALDQLSFDI

-376 AVLSKQVKG
+376 AVLSKQLKG
-385 YEGSLAFCGVEL
+385 YTGSLAFSHVEL
-397 SDTKE
+397 SQTKE
-402 KSLLDHVTYLG
+402 KSLLDNVTYLG
-413 AESYL
+413 AESYI
-418 MGTSVRELLAM
+418 MGASVRELLAM
-429 ANPGASEDTM
+429 ANPRASEEAM
-439 WDSLERVNL
+439 WDSLDRVNL
-448 KEYFAAE
+448 KEYFAGEA
-455 DGLETMIQSGGS
+455 GLDTMIQSGGS

-524 HRLANVKEAGRLLVL
+524 HRLANVKDAGRLLVL
-539 DGGHLVEEG
+539 NQGHLVEEG
-548 RHDELLQRGGMYR
+548 RHEELLEKGGMYGD
-561 SLWQAQAELEQ
+561 LWKTQAELEQ

-577 VNA
+577 VYA

>member
-1 MIDKRLLQY
+1 MIDKRLLRY
-10 FSEAKKAIAR
+10 FSESKKAIAQ
-20 VVGLKCILLVL
+20 VVGLKCLLLVL
-31 NSLATGLL
+31 NSLATGLM

-48 ENHWQRPLSL
+48 ESAWQKPLCFA
-58 VLLISF
+58 VIGSF
-64 LIYGI
+64 VIYLS

-81 YQASA
+81 YRASA
-86 SVKETMRNRL
+86 SVKEKMRSQL
-96 FQKLMCF
+96 FRKLMGF
-103 GVHYKE
+103 GVRYKE
-109 RLRSAEAVQIIGEG
+109 RLRSAEAVQMIGEG

-129 YFSAYLPQFF
+129 YFSAYLPQFY

-160 IVLLIGVPMIPLA
+160 IVLLIGVPLIPLA

-207 TLKIYGTDA
+207 TLKIYGTDP
-216 YRHRKMEKSAE
+216 YRHKQMEKSAE

-260 VCLKACVSGRLD
+260 VCLKACMSGRLD

-308 RMFDLLALEE
+308 RMFDLLGMEE
-318 EEDGHMAMADAAD
+318 EVDGTLSMTAAD
-331 ELTARDLVLSYDGE
+331 ELTAKNLSLSYDGD
-345 KRALDKLSFKV
+345 KNALDQLSFDV

-376 AVLSKQVKG
+376 AVLSKQLKG
-385 YEGSLAFCGVEL
+385 YGGSLAFCGVEL
-397 SDTKE
+397 SHTKE

-413 AESYL
+413 AESYI
-418 MGTSVRELLAM
+418 MGGSVRELLAM
-429 ANPGASEDTM
+429 ANPRATVAAM

-455 DGLETMIQSGGS
+455 DGLNTIIQSGGS

-481 ALLHDTPIYIF
+481 ALLHDTPVYIF

-524 HRLANVKEAGRLLVL
+524 HRLANVKDAGRLMVL
-539 DGGHLVEEG
+539 DKGRLAEEG
-548 RHDELLQRGGMYR
+548 THDELIEKGGMY
-561 SLWQAQAELEQ
+561 STLWKTQAELER

-577 VNA
+577 VYA

>member
-58 VLLISF
+58 VLLSSI

-331 ELTARDLVLSYDGE
+331 ELTARDLVLSYDGD
-345 KRALDKLSFKV
+345 KNALGDLSFEI

-418 MGTSVRELLAM
+418 MGGSVRELLAM
-429 ANPGASEDTM
+429 ANPRATVAAM

-455 DGLETMIQSGGS
+455 NGLETMIQSGGS

-548 RHDELLQRGGMYR
+548 RHDELIQRGGMYR
-561 SLWQAQAELEQ
+561 SLWQTQTELEQ

>member
-1 MIDKRLLQY
+1 MIDKRLLRY
-10 FSEAKKAIAR
+10 FSESKKTIAQ
-20 VVGLKCILLVL
+20 VVGLKCLLLVL

-48 ENHWQRPLSL
+48 ESGWQKPLSFA
-58 VLLISF
+58 VIGSF
-64 LIYGI
+64 VIYLS

-81 YQASA
+81 YRASA
-86 SVKETMRNRL
+86 SVKEKMRSRL
-96 FQKLMCF
+96 FQKLMGF
-103 GVHYKE
+103 GVYYKE
-109 RLRSAEAVQIIGEG
+109 RVRSAEAVQIIGEG

-139 YSMIAPVFLFFVIG
+139 YSMIAPVFLFFLIG

-160 IVLLIGVPMIPLA
+160 IVLLIGVPLIPLA

-207 TLKIYGTDA
+207 TLKIYGTDP
-216 YRHRKMEKSAE
+216 YRHRQMEKSAE

-260 VCLKACVSGRLD
+260 VCLKACMSGRLD

-318 EEDGHMAMADAAD
+318 EEDGTLSMAGAD
-331 ELTARDLVLSYDGE
+331 ELTAKNLSLSYDGE
-345 KRALDKLSFKV
+345 KNALDDLSFEI

-376 AVLSKQVKG
+376 AVLSKQLKG
-385 YEGSLAFCGVEL
+385 YGGSLAFCDVEL
-397 SDTKE
+397 SQTEE

-418 MGTSVRELLAM
+418 IGGSVRELLAM
-429 ANPGASEDTM
+429 ANPRASVAAM

-455 DGLETMIQSGGS
+455 DGLNTIIQSGGS

-481 ALLHDTPIYIF
+481 ALLHDTPVYIF

-511 RALAETRLVLFIS
+511 RTLAETRLVLFIS
-524 HRLANVKEAGRLLVL
+524 HRLANVKDAGRLMVL
-539 DGGHLVEEG
+539 DKGRLAEEG
-548 RHDELLQRGGMYR
+548 THDELIKKGGMY
-561 SLWQAQAELEQ
+561 SALWKTQAELER

-577 VNA
+577 TYA

>member
-1 MIDKRLLQY
+1 MIDKRLLRY
-10 FSEAKKAIAR
+10 FSESKKAIAQ
-20 VVGLKCILLVL
+20 VVGLKCLLLVL
-31 NSLATGLL
+31 NSLATGLM

-48 ENHWQRPLSL
+48 ESAWQRPLSFA
-58 VLLISF
+58 VIGSF
-64 LIYGI
+64 VIYLS

-81 YQASA
+81 YRASA
-86 SVKETMRNRL
+86 SVKEKMRSRL
-96 FQKLMCF
+96 FQKLMGF
-103 GVHYKE
+103 GVYYKE
-109 RLRSAEAVQIIGEG
+109 RVRSAEAVQIIGEG

-139 YSMIAPVFLFFVIG
+139 YSMIAPVFLFFLIG

-160 IVLLIGVPMIPLA
+160 IVLLIGVPLIPLA

-207 TLKIYGTDA
+207 TLKIYGTDP
-216 YRHRKMEKSAE
+216 YRHRQMEKSAE

-260 VCLKACVSGRLD
+260 VCLKACMSGRLD

-318 EEDGHMAMADAAD
+318 EEDGTLSMAGAD
-331 ELTARDLVLSYDGE
+331 ELTAKNLSLSYDGE
-345 KRALDKLSFKV
+345 KNALDDLSFEI

-376 AVLSKQVKG
+376 AVLSKQLKG
-385 YEGSLAFCGVEL
+385 YGGSLAFCDVEL
-397 SDTKE
+397 SQTEE

-418 MGTSVRELLAM
+418 IGGSVRELLAM
-429 ANPGASEDTM
+429 ANPRASVAAM

-455 DGLETMIQSGGS
+455 DGLNTIIQSGGS

-481 ALLHDTPIYIF
+481 ALLHDTPVYIF

-511 RALAETRLVLFIS
+511 RTLAETRLVLFIS
-524 HRLANVKEAGRLLVL
+524 HRLANVKDAGRLMVL
-539 DGGHLVEEG
+539 DKGRLAEEG
-548 RHDELLQRGGMYR
+548 THDELIKKGGMY
-561 SLWQAQAELEQ
+561 SALWKTQAELER

-577 VNA
+577 TYA

>member
-1 MIDKRLLQY
+1 MIDKRLLRY
-10 FSEAKKAIAR
+10 FSESKKAIAK
-20 VVGLKCILLVL
+20 VVGLKFLLLVL
-31 NSLATGLL
+31 NSLATGLM

-48 ENHWQRPLSL
+48 ESAWQKPLSFAVAGSL
-58 VLLISF
+58 IIYLL
-64 LIYGI
+64 
-69 RFFVA
+69 RFVVA

-81 YQASA
+81 HGASA
-86 SVKETMRNRL
+86 SVKEKMRTRL
-96 FQKLMCF
+96 FQKLMGF
-103 GVHYKE
+103 GVYYKE

-139 YSMIAPVFLFFVIG
+139 YSMIAPIFLFFVIG

-160 IVLLIGVPMIPLA
+160 IVLLIGVPLIPLA

-207 TLKIYGTDA
+207 TLKIYGTDP
-216 YRHRKMEKSAE
+216 YRHRQMEKSAE
-227 AFRVQTMRVLT
+227 SFRVQTMRVLT
-238 MQLNSIIVMDFVA
+238 MQLNSIIVMDLVA

-260 VCLKACVSGRLD
+260 VCLKACMAGRLD

-318 EEDGHMAMADAAD
+318 EEDGTLSMAAAD
-331 ELTARDLVLSYDGE
+331 ELTAKNLSLSYDGE
-345 KRALDKLSFKV
+345 KNALDQLSFDV

-376 AVLSKQVKG
+376 AVLSKQMKG
-385 YEGSLAFCGVEL
+385 YAGSLAFSNAEL
-397 SDTKE
+397 SQTKE

-418 MGTSVRELLAM
+418 MGGSVGELLAM
-429 ANPGASEDTM
+429 ANPRASEEAM
-439 WDSLERVNL
+439 WDSLDRVNL
-448 KEYFAAE
+448 KDYFAAE
-455 DGLETMIQSGGS
+455 AGLETMIQSGGS

-524 HRLANVKEAGRLLVL
+524 HRLANVKNAGHLLVL
-539 DGGHLVEEG
+539 NQGHLVEEG
-548 RHDELLQRGGMYR
+548 RHEELLEKGGMYVD
-561 SLWQAQAELEQ
+561 LWKTQAELER

-577 VNA
+577 VYA

>member
-1 MIDKRLLQY
+1 MIDKRLLRY
-10 FSEAKKAIAR
+10 FSESKKAIAK
-20 VVGLKCILLVL
+20 VVGLKCLLLVL
-31 NSLATGLL
+31 NSLATGLM

-48 ENHWQRPLSL
+48 ESAWQKPLSFAVAGSL
-58 VLLISF
+58 IIYLL
-64 LIYGI
+64 
-69 RFFVA
+69 RFVVA

-81 YQASA
+81 YGASA
-86 SVKETMRNRL
+86 SVKEKMRSQL
-96 FQKLMCF
+96 FQKLMGF
-103 GVHYKE
+103 GVYYKE

-139 YSMIAPVFLFFVIG
+139 YSMIAPIFLFFVIG

-160 IVLLIGVPMIPLA
+160 IVLLIGVPLIPLA

-207 TLKIYGTDA
+207 TLKIYGTDP
-216 YRHRKMEKSAE
+216 YRHRQMEKSAE
-227 AFRVQTMRVLT
+227 SFRVQTMRVLT
-238 MQLNSIIVMDFVA
+238 MQLNSIIVMDLVA

-260 VCLKACVSGRLD
+260 VCLKACMAGRLD

-318 EEDGHMAMADAAD
+318 EEDGTLSMAAAD
-331 ELTARDLVLSYDGE
+331 ELTAKNLSLSYDGE
-345 KRALDKLSFKV
+345 KNALDQLSFDV

-376 AVLSKQVKG
+376 AVLSKQLKG
-385 YEGSLAFCGVEL
+385 YTGSLAFSNAEL
-397 SDTKE
+397 SQTKE

-413 AESYL
+413 AESHL
-418 MGTSVRELLAM
+418 MGGSVGELLAM
-429 ANPGASEDTM
+429 ANPRASVAAM

-455 DGLETMIQSGGS
+455 DGLNTIIQSGGS

-481 ALLHDTPIYIF
+481 ALLHDTPVYIF

-511 RALAETRLVLFIS
+511 RTLAETRLVLFIS
-524 HRLANVKEAGRLLVL
+524 HRLANVKDAGRLMVL
-539 DGGHLVEEG
+539 DKGRLAEEG
-548 RHDELLQRGGMYR
+548 THDELLEKGGMYFD
-561 SLWQAQAELEQ
+561 LWKTQAELER

-577 VNA
+577 VYA

>member
-1 MIDKRLLQY
+1 MIDKRLLRY
-10 FSEAKKAIAR
+10 FSESKKAIAK
-20 VVGLKCILLVL
+20 VVGLKFLLLVL
-31 NSLATGLL
+31 NSLATGLM

-48 ENHWQRPLSL
+48 ESAWQKPLSFAVAGSL
-58 VLLISF
+58 IIYLL
-64 LIYGI
+64 
-69 RFFVA
+69 RFVVA

-81 YQASA
+81 YGASA
-86 SVKETMRNRL
+86 SVKEKMRTRL
-96 FQKLMCF
+96 FQKLMGF
-103 GVHYKE
+103 GVYYKE

-139 YSMIAPVFLFFVIG
+139 YSMIAPIFLFFVIG

-160 IVLLIGVPMIPLA
+160 IVLLIGVPLIPLA

-207 TLKIYGTDA
+207 TLKIYGTDP
-216 YRHRKMEKSAE
+216 YRHRQMEKSAE
-227 AFRVQTMRVLT
+227 SFRVQTMRVLT
-238 MQLNSIIVMDFVA
+238 MQLNSIIVMDLVA

-260 VCLKACVSGRLD
+260 VCLKACMAGRLD

-318 EEDGHMAMADAAD
+318 EEDGTLSMAAAD
-331 ELTARDLVLSYDGE
+331 ELAAKNLSLSYDGE
-345 KRALDKLSFKV
+345 KNALDQLSFDV

-376 AVLSKQVKG
+376 AVLSKQLKG
-385 YEGSLAFCGVEL
+385 YTGSLAFSNAEL
-397 SDTKE
+397 SQTKE

-418 MGTSVRELLAM
+418 MGGSVGELLAM
-429 ANPGASEDTM
+429 ANPRASEEAM
-439 WDSLERVNL
+439 WDSLDRVNL
-448 KEYFAAE
+448 KDYFAAE
-455 DGLETMIQSGGS
+455 AGLETMIQSGGS

-524 HRLANVKEAGRLLVL
+524 HRLANVKDAGHLLVL
-539 DGGHLVEEG
+539 NQGHLVEEG
-548 RHDELLQRGGMYR
+548 RHEELLEKGGMYVD
-561 SLWQAQAELEQ
+561 LWKTQAELER

-577 VNA
+577 VYA